1 VITTG
6 TGTVT
11 LRATDSL
18 IFGET
23 GDVRTTGSGIIS
35 LRANSNNV
43 AGDTSNVIRM
53 NDGTLVLSRTGRIVL
68 DNSGV
73 TLGAIRTAVTG
84 KDSVEIVTSGAVLE
98 L

>member
-1 VITTG
+1 
-6 TGTVT
+6 VT

-23 GDVRTTGSGIIS
+23 GDVTTTGSGMIS

-68 DNSGV
+68 DNSGIEGGDV